1 MLARVAE
8 NIYWMGRYLERA
20 ENTAR
25 LVNVTTNQLLDQP
38 GLGEE
43 YGWNRL
49 ITIAGCTVAYQQSG
63 RKLDERDGVQ
73 WLVTSG
79 ENLSSLASS
88 VGFARE
94 NLRCMRAIFPLEC
107 WESINDLSIFLRD
120 RGEAGIA
127 SSQRTTFLGEVI
139 RHCQTVVGILIGTL
153 SRGPAFNFF
162 RMGQHMERADMCTRL
177 LDIEP
182 VVWQPGLGRDTLWL
196 SLLRSVSG
204 EHMYRHHVNPRINSV
219 QVVSFLLKDRNFPRS
234 FNYCLREVERCL
246 RILDNNALC
255 EQVIKRTERSVENR
269 EIAGLLDEGPSLFM
283 DDLQR
288 ELKYLHDLL
297 AGIYFLKR

>member
-1 MLARVAE
+1 MLSRVAE

-25 LVNVTTNQLLDQP
+25 LVNVTTNLLLDQP

-43 YGWNRL
+43 YGWRRL
-49 ITIAGCTVAYQQSG
+49 ITITGSAATYEQSG
-63 RKLDERDGVQ
+63 RKVEERDGVE
-73 WLVTSG
+73 WLLSSG
-79 ENLSSLASS
+79 ENLSSLVSS
-88 VGFARE
+88 LGFARE
-94 NLRCMRAIFPLEC
+94 NLRCMRAIFPHEC
-107 WESINDLSIFLRD
+107 WESINDLSIFVREHGE
-120 RGEAGIA
+120 RGNI
-127 SSQRTTFLGEVI
+127 SSQRTAFLAEVI

-182 VVWQPGLGRDTLWL
+182 VVWQTGIGRDTLWL

-204 EHMYRHHVNPRINSV
+204 EHMYRHYVNPRINAV
-219 QVVSFLLKDRNFPRS
+219 QVVSFLLKDRAFPRS

-246 RILDNNALC
+246 RILDNSALC
-255 EQVIKRTERSVENR
+255 EQVIK
-269 EIAGLLDEGPSLFM
+269 
-283 DDLQR
+283 
-288 ELKYLHDLL
+288 
-297 AGIYFLKR
+297 